1 MYGCFLQR
9 LYCARW
15 GVAQWLFVAQ
25 RIVRLATQAST
36 RVLPTCHLCRN
47 FWCMHILV
55 IRREMAKMHEIT
67 SVSKELKANMKA
79 LNDQFLQAKYAMV
92 RAHAFE

>member
-1 MYGCFLQR
+1 
-9 LYCARW
+9 
-15 GVAQWLFVAQ
+15 
-25 RIVRLATQAST
+25 
-36 RVLPTCHLCRN
+36 
-47 FWCMHILV
+47 
-55 IRREMAKMHEIT
+55 MHEIT